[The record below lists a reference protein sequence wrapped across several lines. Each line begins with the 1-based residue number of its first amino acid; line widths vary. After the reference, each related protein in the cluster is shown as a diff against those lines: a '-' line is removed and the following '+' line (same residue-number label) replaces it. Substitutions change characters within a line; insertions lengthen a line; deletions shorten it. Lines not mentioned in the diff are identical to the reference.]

1 MKRRRG
7 GDLSCGAISGMLNMK
22 MPKERGEKMNFES
35 NPQYQR
41 LVQKMMRY
49 SPHQQAVLSTALADK
64 EFANQDTKKMFT
76 LAQMGAQKEYRRK
89 ALAFKEESRRQS
101 LAFKEKSR
109 SQSIGLYNQKT
120 DLANSQVNKANII
133 NTLGVG
139 LSAKTAYDTNKVA
152 GLKAKRIMDIAE
164 GYRGD
169 VKKNSNSEIDWT
181 PKVRTKL
188 YPNEDAFFKAHP
200 KVTGRAAEDNMVTLN
215 PYSTMTGQER
225 QSVIKNESTRIH
237 MRTSGTKPSFA
248 ITPEQR
254 KYFSTLNDGKAYG
267 SDQDIRETI
276 VARIVSGDSSAGKV
290 TPEQIAFAKKLQQNW
305 GLRADGTPKGP
316 GFLGTLKRPDGR
328 VSTELSIGVDFGKG
342 EVEIPSLVPTLTT
355 QEVDYLLKGGKP
367 TRMIIDKAVSH
378 AKKRKA
384 SGLSLFAD

>member
-1 MKRRRG
+1 
-7 GDLSCGAISGMLNMK
+7 MK

-139 LSAKTAYDTNKVA
+139 LSAKTAYDTNKMA
-152 GLKAKRIMDIAE
+152 GTRANLIRQIAE
-164 GYRGD
+164 GYGD
-169 VKKNSNSEIDWT
+169 
-181 PKVRTKL
+181 
-188 YPNEDAFFKAHP
+188 
-200 KVTGRAAEDNMVTLN
+200 
-215 PYSTMTGQER
+215 
-225 QSVIKNESTRIH
+225 
-237 MRTSGTKPSFA
+237 
-248 ITPEQR
+248 
-254 KYFSTLNDGKAYG
+254 
-267 SDQDIRETI
+267 
-276 VARIVSGDSSAGKV
+276 
-290 TPEQIAFAKKLQQNW
+290 
-305 GLRADGTPKGP
+305 
-316 GFLGTLKRPDGR
+316 
-328 VSTELSIGVDFGKG
+328 
-342 EVEIPSLVPTLTT
+342 
-355 QEVDYLLKGGKP
+355 
-367 TRMIIDKAVSH
+367 
-378 AKKRKA
+378 
-384 SGLSLFAD
+384 